1 VKPVFPY
8 PTLFGDIGLEIL
20 AVQVDGA
27 DLPYARI
34 SRSERTVALHDSGR
48 EQWDK
53 AVIRVRANLPA
64 DEIAGGPWTDL
75 RCLVVLSEGATN
87 VRTTALLSRAD
98 AGGWQGTI
106 VMARARHVN
115 RAAVG
120 LVVTGT
126 VEGTRGRV
134 IGSTAQD
141 WYVDLKATAPVRQRD
156 IEIEEV
162 DFREGPY
169 EWLRPFKES
178 PWIVETARDIP
189 KVYLN
194 TSAVEGLVEL
204 LNGSG
209 GTAAEKSLRE
219 VTASQIAQDAWTAMF
234 QTAVSDLDAD
244 EDGTPLMPGGWRESV
259 LRMMLPD
266 VLPDR
271 QLTDALYEINE
282 ARIKG
287 AGWAELQTT
296 IQYAVGR
303 RSQISRRL
311 TSAVRT
317 IDRADGSGL

>member
-34 SRSERTVALHDSGR
+34 SRSERTVALHESGR

-75 RCLVVLSEGATN
+75 RCVVVLSEGATN
-87 VRTTALLSRAD
+87 VRTTAWLSRAD
-98 AGGWQGTI
+98 AGGWQGSI
-106 VMARARHVN
+106 AMARARHVN
-115 RAAVG
+115 RATVG

-126 VEGTRGRV
+126 VEGTRGRI